1 MNRISE
7 GERLV
12 KLMLF
17 IKENGPVGFEDI
29 RAHFREE
36 YGSKTG
42 NLESVRRRFER
53 DKRSLQKLGIYL
65 IIDDNNCYTL
75 DECKSFAA
83 PVDLT
88 SSQTSLI
95 RLVCGTLLEDKDY
108 AFKSDLRMVLI
119 KLGDELGVPDLLPQM
134 DVEKHPASKTGAALR
149 GIEKVRKSITMRKR
163 LSFDYSSASGHQS
176 SREVEPF
183 GCFIFKSY
191 CYVVAFDPE
200 AAEERCFRLDRM
212 QHMHVN
218 AAGPEKPDFK
228 EREFDAR
235 KYYGLPFQFGE
246 EKFDAH
252 IRINASEAWHCDH
265 ITMGQGAIEP
275 DDGGMLWT
283 VPCNDTQVLVRW
295 CIEHAPGVEL
305 IGPDHAV
312 RAYREGIS
320 QAISAIEEVAR

>member
-1 MNRISE
+1 MGKISE

-29 RAHFREE
+29 RTHFRDE
-36 YGSKTG
+36 YGSATG

-53 DKRSLQKLGIYL
+53 DKRSLQKLGVYL
-65 IIDDNNCYTL
+65 IIDDNSCYTL
-75 DECKSFAA
+75 DESKSFAA

-95 RLVCGTLLEDKDY
+95 RLVCGTLLDDKDY
-108 AFKSDLRMVLI
+108 VFKSDLRMVLI

-134 DVEKHPASKTGAALR
+134 SATGQSASKSGPGLR
-149 GIEKVRKSITMRKR
+149 GMEKIRKSITMRKR
-163 LSFDYSSASGHQS
+163 LSFDYSSASGRQS

-200 AAEERCFRLDRM
+200 TEDERCFRLDRM
-212 QHMHVN
+212 QRMRVN
-218 AAGPEKPDFK
+218 AASPEKPDFE

-235 KYYGLPFQFGE
+235 DYYGLPFQFGE
-246 EKFDAH
+246 EAFDAR
-252 IRINASEAWHCDH
+252 IRIHAAEAWHCDH
-265 ITMGQGAIEP
+265 ITMGQGTIEHD
-275 DDGGMLWT
+275 DDGALWT
-283 VPCNDTQVLVRW
+283 VPCNDTKALVRW
-295 CIEHAPGVEL
+295 CVEHAPDVEL
-305 IGPDHAV
+305 MGPDHAV
-312 RAYREGIS
+312 HAYRE
-320 QAISAIEEVAR
+320 AISLAIKAIGEVAQ